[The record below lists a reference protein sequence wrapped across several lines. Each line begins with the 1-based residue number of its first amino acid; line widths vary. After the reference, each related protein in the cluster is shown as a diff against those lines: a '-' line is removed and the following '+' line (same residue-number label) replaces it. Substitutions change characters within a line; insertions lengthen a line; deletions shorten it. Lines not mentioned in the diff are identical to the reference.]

1 MGREYIHY
9 GSKELHKIKPIKNR
23 PYFPKPEGGLWASP
37 VDAPFGWKEWCE
49 REHFRENSEDNSF
62 KFVVKDESKI
72 IHIRDV
78 KDLEK
83 LPKQKDIYGIGSHEA
98 STCYLDFEKIQK
110 DYDGIELHLSEE
122 KKSVET
128 FCNGLYFKLYGWD
141 CDSILILNDNAIEVV
156 S

>member
-1 MGREYIHY
+1 MTMGEYIHY
-9 GSKELHKIKPIKNR
+9 GSTKLHKIIPIKNID
-23 PYFPKPEGGLWASP
+23 YFTKPEGGLWASP

-49 REHFRENSEDNSF
+49 REHFRETKEDNAF
-62 KFVVKDESKI
+62 KFRVKDPSKI

-83 LPKQKDIYGIGSHEA
+83 LPRQKSKLGLESPTMI
-98 STCYLDFEKIQK
+98 YLDFEKIQK

-122 KKSVET
+122 KQTIEN

-141 CDSILILNDNAIEVV
+141 CDSILIFHEDAIEVV